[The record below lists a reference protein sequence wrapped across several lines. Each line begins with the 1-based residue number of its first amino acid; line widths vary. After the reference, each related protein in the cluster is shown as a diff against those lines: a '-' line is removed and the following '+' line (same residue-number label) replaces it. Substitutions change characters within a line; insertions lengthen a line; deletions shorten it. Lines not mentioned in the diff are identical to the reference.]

1 MQQGSIPWQR
11 GRIERHGGIIKEML
25 NRIDH
30 EKPIDTLQQLDDAL
44 QQCFNAKNTMSVVNG
59 FSPEQAVLGRAS
71 KLPASL
77 ALDENLSAHLT
88 IRRAV
93 NQQSRG
99 VMHNWACGRLWSA
112 CVCTGTD
119 ASHQIC
125 SRKVAGVALRK
136 LCAKSLAPSF
146 GFPIWIGFSGVPRKI

>member
-77 ALDENLSAHLT
+77 PKT
-88 IRRAV
+88 K
-93 NQQSRG
+93 RG
-99 VMHNWACGRLWSA
+99 TRMGGISQGAILLHRMNM
-112 CVCTGTD
+112 
-119 ASHQIC
+119 
-125 SRKVAGVALRK
+125 
-136 LCAKSLAPSF
+136 
-146 GFPIWIGFSGVPRKI
+146 